1 MRRKQHN
8 YNSSKKH
15 ILVQDMASDLLETD
29 QEINYY
35 IVKENIERNIYE
47 VVGRYNSD
55 LEQALQHLRLFGS
68 TGENDQDRLE
78 SDTKRLSYI
87 GRAIIPV
94 ANMKALH
101 PFSLQERTPIRSHYR
116 SDPISKA
123 LECCYWNTEDKLN
136 HMMQVAEKE
145 HQIIMSA
152 RKISSTTE
160 SQSNIVYDREAFYNF
175 SKQFA
180 RSLEK
185 QEDTNIDHAHA
196 HQPKRR
202 RSSLL
207 NGLTAELQSKIQ
219 MEASDSSNSAGEKR
233 SAEHCPNSTAKN
245 ETHSIKH
252 TASSLG
258 QEEEGKNTFSPS
270 KVFIENMDEMGK
282 IQDGKGNGC

>member
-1 MRRKQHN
+1 
-8 YNSSKKH
+8 
-15 ILVQDMASDLLETD
+15 MASDLMETD

-35 IVKENIERNIYE
+35 IVKENIERNMYE

-68 TGENDQDRLE
+68 TERNGRGRLE
-78 SDTKRLSYI
+78 RDTSTPERLSYI

-101 PFSLQERTPIRSHYR
+101 PFSLQESTPIKSHFR

-123 LECCYWNTEDKLN
+123 LECCYWSNEDKLN

-180 RSLEK
+180 RSLGQ
-185 QEDTNIDHAHA
+185 QEDNNADHE

-207 NGLTAELQSKIQ
+207 NGLTGELQNKVCL
-219 MEASDSSNSAGEKR
+219 EASDSSSSAGGKI
-233 SAEHCPNSTAKN
+233 SAEQFLNSRAKN
-245 ETHSIKH
+245 EKHSTKH
-252 TASSLG
+252 TTSSIVN
-258 QEEEGKNTFSPS
+258 QEEANTFSPS
-270 KVFIENMDEMGK
+270 KVFIENMDEIGK
-282 IQDGKGNGC
+282 NQDGKGNGS

>member
-1 MRRKQHN
+1 
-8 YNSSKKH
+8 
-15 ILVQDMASDLLETD
+15 MASDSMEETE
-29 QEINYY
+29 QEMNYY

-68 TGENDQDRLE
+68 KGGNDKDRLE
-78 SDTKRLSYI
+78 SDTTSKRLSYI

-101 PFSLQERTPIRSHYR
+101 PFSLQRTPIKYHFR
-116 SDPISKA
+116 SDPINEA
-123 LECCYWNTEDKLN
+123 LECCYWSNEDEMN
-136 HMMQVAEKE
+136 HMMHIAEKE

-180 RSLEK
+180 KSLEQ
-185 QEDTNIDHAHA
+185 QEDSNTDYE

-207 NGLTAELQSKIQ
+207 NRLSGELQNKILLEE
-219 MEASDSSNSAGEKR
+219 EANSSSSAGEKR
-233 SAEHCPNSTAKN
+233 SAEQCRTSRAKN
-245 ETHSIKH
+245 EKHITKH
-252 TASSLG
+252 TTSRNDN
-258 QEEEGKNTFSPS
+258 QEEENTLSPS
-270 KVFIENMDEMGK
+270 KVFIENMDEIGK
-282 IQDGKGNGC
+282 NLDGKGDGC